1 MAKWS
6 DLEGANSKKVSHK
19 KFKSQ
24 YFKWLK
30 EKDVYKSGIK
40 KNTVRPKN
48 MDLIYFFFAL
58 GMFSLFGIIMNAS
71 KPEFINKF
79 VFMTLVFFSL
89 FVYYDRQL

>member
-6 DLEGANSKKVSHK
+6 DLDSGSSKASKK
-19 KFKSQ
+19 KFRNQ

-40 KNTVRPKN
+40 KNTVRPEN

-58 GMFSLFGIIMNAS
+58 GLFSLFGVIMNAS
-71 KPEFINKF
+71 KPELINKF
-79 VFMTLVFFSL
+79 VFMTGLFFAF